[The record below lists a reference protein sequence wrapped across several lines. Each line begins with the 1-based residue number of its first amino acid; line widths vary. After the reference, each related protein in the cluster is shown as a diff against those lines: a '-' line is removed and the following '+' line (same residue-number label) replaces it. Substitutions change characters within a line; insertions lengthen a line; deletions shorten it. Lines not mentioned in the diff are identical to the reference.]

1 VALQLPKSP
10 TTHPMKDLIL
20 AILNIFKYVGK
31 IFSLVRNFI
40 FNVLLL
46 TSLVILLFIFIPKE
60 VSHIPSQSILRLDIF
75 GDIVEEKRVL
85 GSVEKLFGDS
95 VDPDAAES
103 ETALQDILDII
114 DNAAG
119 DDRIVALL
127 LNLKHM
133 DNAGLN
139 QLQTIGQALVNFKKT
154 GKTITA
160 AEDYYSQSQYYLAS
174 YADKIFLNPMGAVDI
189 HGFGVYRLYFR
200 EAMEKLAINYNIFK
214 VGTYKS
220 ALEPF
225 TRDNMSPEDRKQNE
239 VWLSALWQGYKD
251 NIQQQRKIS
260 KETIENYTTNI
271 AEALQST
278 EGDTAQLAMKTGLV
292 DQLAN
297 RSDITAYL
305 TALAKST
312 DTKPPIVGSADYY
325 NSILP
330 SYSKIDWQGDKIGLI
345 IAEGNILPGKQPA
358 GLIGGD
364 SLAALIKKARE
375 DKQIKALVLRINSGG
390 GSAFASEIIRQ
401 ELLLLQKKGKPVV
414 VSMGAVA
421 ASGGYWIAADA
432 DEIWASEATITG
444 SIGIFGVIPTF
455 EKTLSSLGIYSDG
468 IGTTPLAAGVDLTQP
483 LPEPLKGAIQQAITH
498 NYDQFLQI
506 VATGRELEK
515 ARVGEL
521 AEGRVYDGKAALA
534 NGLVDK
540 LGSLDEAIDA
550 AANLAGI
557 TDYNAELI
565 RPTASIKEQMLQ
577 FFAAHTA
584 PLAAMLNKGDHPVMN
599 KIKKILESKFSEFVL
614 LDDPRGIYA
623 HCLIKLTF

>member
-1 VALQLPKSP
+1 
-10 TTHPMKDLIL
+10 MKDLIH
-20 AILNIFKYVGK
+20 AILNIFKYVGN
-31 IFSLVRNFI
+31 IFTFIRNFI
-40 FNVLLL
+40 FNVVLL
-46 TSLVILLFIFIPKE
+46 TILVLLLFIFIPKE

-85 GSVEKLFGDS
+85 SSVEKLFGDS
-95 VDPDAAES
+95 VDPDAS
-103 ETALQDILDII
+103 EPETPLQDILDII

-133 DNAGLN
+133 EHAGLN

-174 YADKIFLNPMGAVDI
+174 YADKIFLNPMGGVDI
-189 HGFGVYRLYFR
+189 HGFGVYHLYFR

-225 TRDNMSPEDRKQNE
+225 TRDNMSPDDRRQNE
-239 VWLSALWQGYKD
+239 AWLSALWQGFKD

-260 KETIENYTTNI
+260 KETIENYTANI
-271 AEALQST
+271 SEALQST
-278 EGDTAQLAMKTGLV
+278 EGDTAKLALKTGLV

-305 TALAKST
+305 AALTKST
-312 DTKPPIVGSADYY
+312 DTKPAMVGSADYR

-330 SYSKIDWQGDKIGLI
+330 SYSKTDWQGDKVGLI

-364 SLAALIKKARE
+364 SLAALIIKARE
-375 DKQIKALVLRINSGG
+375 DKQIKAVVLRINSGG

-444 SIGIFGVIPTF
+444 SIGIFGAIPTF
-455 EKTLSSLGIYSDG
+455 EKTLSSMGIYSDG
-468 IGTTPLAAGVDLTQP
+468 TGTTPLAAGLDLTQP
-483 LPEPLKGAIQQAITH
+483 LPEPLKGAIQQAIAY

-506 VATGRELEK
+506 VAIGRELEK
-515 ARVGEL
+515 SRVGEL

-540 LGSLDEAIDA
+540 IGSLDEAIDA

-557 TDYNAELI
+557 ADYNAELI
-565 RPTASIKEQMLQ
+565 RPTTSIKEQLLQ
-577 FFAAHTA
+577 FFAAHA
-584 PLAAMLNKGDHPVMN
+584 ASLATMLSSADHPLMS
-599 KIKKILESKFSEFVL
+599 KIKKIVESQFSEFIL

-623 HCLIKLTF
+623 HCPIKLTF